1 MKTTTKKAAPKR
13 KNRLVVGENKIH
25 LIDQL
30 FVQAFTRLAKIEAAI
45 QILEARQQ
53 ALVDGIQ
60 RVVDKAAAAPSKD
73 K

>member
-1 MKTTTKKAAPKR
+1 MKKKVTKRSNK
-13 KNRLVVGENKIH
+13 LVVGENKIH

-60 RVVDKAAAAPSKD
+60 KVVDKANAKE